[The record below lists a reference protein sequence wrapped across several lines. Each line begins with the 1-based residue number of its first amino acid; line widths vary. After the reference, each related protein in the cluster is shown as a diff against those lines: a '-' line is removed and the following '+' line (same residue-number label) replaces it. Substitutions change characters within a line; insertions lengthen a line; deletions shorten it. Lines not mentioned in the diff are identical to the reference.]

1 MKDRKRW
8 HGDQSRAEKKGGENK
23 MTKNLKK
30 TSKLTILLS
39 ILIVSCVCFT
49 SVTTVYAAEETLQEK
64 SLTVVNDVMSVDLTK
79 YTEFTK
85 EHKEGLLSY
94 LDVVPQKFVE
104 CEFTSSGSKL
114 RMFFTFANEKLQM
127 IQVVENVGTP
137 SLTKATSTNT
147 AVARSFLSNYRAYTS
162 DSLYGELEST
172 LDNVDASKNITKT
185 SGNTVLEVSA
195 IDGYTTFKWYYTS
208 NGAIAP
214 YSKFI
219 VIGVKNGF
227 LTAFVDNWQLYDV
240 ASTSVNLSEKEA
252 IAIALEAAKEHSWS
266 LKLDDDTLDVKNF
279 NETNVRWTSLF
290 FSGSL
295 DADKT
300 RNEDLLALY
309 PVWRVGVA
317 LDKWYGY
324 MYGIEVDV
332 WADTKEVR
340 RVHEAWSSMLP
351 EEGNLTA
358 NLDQK
363 PLVSGVTP
371 NGVALI
377 VFQTF
382 AMFAFGTSVIWMFR
396 KKKPQYYNTLKR
408 KGHKLRGILLCIMLA
423 LPIFLGVI
431 STVNATNPRGA
442 VIWGSE
448 STGAG
453 PPDNNWRKSQNE
465 IEKQRETA
473 SNLETYFIDAGYTG
487 NDGINHQGIRDPGS
501 DVSQILTYD
510 LPTLTNNYDAVAVV
524 DFNHGVTGQPPVGAP
539 NEPHYMFED
548 NWGTVVG
555 PEENPTTD
563 FNHGVFDMYISP
575 HTDDGNVIF
584 AYISACLSADVDQLG
599 QGILP
604 PEFPPPPYERT
615 IGMPFSWT
623 HRLVVDKS
631 ATPGFTITEHISDDG
646 YDDPDWGTQVY
657 IGFPY
662 GSASLEQPIP
672 FDPPG
677 NAYHYWVCS
686 FLEHALTPGYSV
698 NAALDAASWQLMNS
712 SFADSPLRT
721 GFTVYWSGFD
731 PYDGNT
737 LAVFGNGNINLRY
750 YTPPADVAST
760 PSVSGPAQGVVGIS
774 YEFSAFS
781 TNPYGN
787 NVQYRFDWDD
797 GSPYTETGW
806 YSDGTTA
813 YASHSWSSGG
823 TYNVKVQARCPSS
836 EWSSWSNPETINIQQ
851 PQYRL
856 TIQSSSGGYTDPP
869 AGNYSY
875 PYGSYVQVTAHVDD
889 PEWWEWSHWIV
900 DGQPSSDNP
909 TITVPIDGDHTIKP
923 VFIFNPPQYCLHII
937 NWYGSYTVPSAGSYY
952 YDAGTLAQVTAYVDD
967 PEYWEWSH
975 WELDGEYYSSNTHVT
990 VVMHSDH
997 TLRPICTYN
1006 PPPPPEYMLVIVYYG
1021 WVGAWV
1027 PLGGAWGYLPYG
1039 SYTFTA
1045 PSTFQGFNFM
1055 CWYYDGNYYYG
1066 QTITIFLDSD
1076 QYLYALYIP

>member
-1 MKDRKRW
+1 
-8 HGDQSRAEKKGGENK
+8 

-30 TSKLTILLS
+30 TSRLTILLS

-49 SVTTVYAAEETLQEK
+49 SATTVYAAEETLREK

-371 NGVALI
+371 NVVALI

-396 KKKPQYYNTLKR
+396 KKKPQYYNMLKR
-408 KGHKLRGILLCIMLA
+408 KGHKLRGILLCIMLS

-453 PPDNNWRKSQNE
+453 PPDNNWRKSEGE
-465 IEKQRETA
+465 IGRQQETA
-473 SNLETYFIDAGYTG
+473 SYLETYFIDAGYTG
-487 NDGINHQGIRDPGS
+487 NNGINHQGIRDPGS
-501 DVSQILTYD
+501 DISQILTYD

-524 DFNHGVTGQPPVGAP
+524 DFNHGVIGQPPVGAP
-539 NEPHYMFED
+539 NELHYMFED
-548 NWGTVVG
+548 NWGTLVG
-555 PEENPTTD
+555 TKEDHTTD
-563 FNHGVFDMYISP
+563 FNHGVFDMDISP

-584 AYISACLSADVDQLG
+584 AYIGTCLSADVDQLG

-631 ATPGFTITEHISDDG
+631 ATPGFTITEHISDDC

-677 NAYHYWVCS
+677 NPYYYWVCS
-686 FLEHALTPGYSV
+686 FLGHALTLGYSV
-698 NAALDAASWQLMNS
+698 NAALDAASWQFMSS

-721 GFTVYWSGFD
+721 GFVSYWSPEPPTPAD
-731 PYDGNT
+731 NT

-806 YSDGTTA
+806 YSDGATA

-836 EWSSWSNPETINIQQ
+836 EWSSWSNPETINIL
-851 PQYRL
+851 PEYRL
-856 TIQSSSGGYTDPP
+856 TI
-869 AGNYSY
+869 
-875 PYGSYVQVTAHVDD
+875 YGSYGGHTVPSQGDHYYPAGTNVQVTAYLDYPD
-889 PEWWEWSHWIV
+889 YWKWDHWNL
-900 DGQPSSDNP
+900 DGEEYSSD
-909 TITVPIDGDHTIKP
+909 TTVTVPMYSDHILAPIFIYDP
-923 VFIFNPPQYCLHII
+923 VEYCLTI
-937 NWYGSYTVPSAGSYY
+937 NNFYGSYTVPSAGSYY
-952 YDAGTLAQVTAYVDD
+952 YDSGTLAQVAAYVDD

-975 WELDGEYYSSNTHVT
+975 WELDGEYYSSMSQVT
-990 VVMHSDH
+990 VLMNSDH
-997 TLRPICTYN
+997 TLRPICTYK
-1006 PPPPPEYMLVIVYYG
+1006 PPPEYHDLTLVYLAFYWGHWIY
-1021 WVGAWV
+1021 
-1027 PLGGAWGYLPYG
+1027 LGGGTSSLPEDD
-1039 SYTFTA
+1039 YTFTA
-1045 PSTFQGFNFM
+1045 PSTVYGLDFV
-1055 CWYYDGNYYYG
+1055 CWDYEGYYYYD

-1076 QYLYALYIP
+1076 QYLAAIYVP